1 MKKAFLTI
9 LLLAACFSFVFAGDI
24 DVIDYS
30 ADIDF
35 AYQPTFSRYN
45 AMGQSGLAAAGRMDS
60 FYTNPAALA
69 EGRFGL
75 NLPTVAVTMYNVQK
89 LVSDEEAMTIFNS
102 IVDGTAE
109 DNAELALAEKMV
121 NNLGSG
127 YNTLATIDAGVGA
140 AFGSFGLGAN
150 AQLKLHTLS
159 NGSSN
164 VANVTIVPEVNVAQ
178 TVALG
183 LNIIKT
189 DALKLQI
196 GAAGHFVYKA
206 YLKGQNA
213 GTLSSLLSDEDADVE
228 KQLVWNTPVSGGYAV
243 PIDFGV
249 TLSLANDAIRFSA
262 TANNLNG
269 TYHMTSY
276 DSAGTM
282 MNTLTGETSVPEGME
297 NYEAKTS
304 DAFEIETPWTL
315 NFGFAFAP
323 DIIFKPVITADL
335 IDMLGMVE
343 NFSSETFRAEE
354 LLLHLNAGA
363 EISVLC
369 FNLRAG
375 VNRGYMSV
383 GAGVGLLGM
392 RIDATYGWQEFG
404 AELGDKPVDSFTIR
418 FNLGYDK

>member
-9 LLLAACFSFVFAGDI
+9 LLLAACFSFAFAGDI
-24 DVIDYS
+24 DVMDYS

-89 LVSDEEAMTIFNS
+89 LVSDEKAMTIFNS

-109 DNAELALAEKMV
+109 DNAELALAERMIK
-121 NNLGSG
+121 NLGSG

-206 YLKGQNA
+206 YLEGQNA

-228 KQLVWNTPVSGGYAV
+228 QQLVWNTPVSGGYAV

-249 TLSLANDAIRFSA
+249 TFSLANDAIRFSA

-276 DSAGTM
+276 DSFANMTNSVVGTEVF
-282 MNTLTGETSVPEGME
+282 TPEEG
-297 NYEAKTS
+297 YEAKES
-304 DAFEIETPWTL
+304 EKFEIKTPWTL

-323 DIIFKPVITADL
+323 NVIFKPVITADL
-335 IDMLGMVE
+335 IDMLGMVKSLGSDS
-343 NFSSETFRAEE
+343 FKAED

-363 EISVLC
+363 EVSILC

>member
-1 MKKAFLTI
+1 MKKV
-9 LLLAACFSFVFAGDI
+9 LLSVLVLAMCFSFAFAAEKQTIYTYGDI
-24 DVIDYS
+24 D
-30 ADIDF
+30 F
-35 AYQPTFSRYN
+35 TFQPTLSRYN

-69 EGRFGL
+69 EKRFGL
-75 NLPTVAVTMYNVQK
+75 SLPTVAVTLFNVQK
-89 LVSDEEAMTIFNS
+89 LVSDPEAMTIVNS
-102 IVDGTAE
+102 MIDGTAD
-109 DNAELALAEKMV
+109 DNAAVSLAEKIFK
-121 NNLGSG
+121 NLGSG
-127 YNTLATIDAGVGA
+127 YNTHATIDAGVGA

-150 AQLKLHTLS
+150 VQVKLHTLAK
-159 NGSSN
+159 GSSTF
-164 VANVTIVPEVNVAQ
+164 ANVTVVPEVNVAQ

-206 YLKGQNA
+206 YLQGLGA
-213 GTLSSLLSDEDADVE
+213 ATVSSLLSDDDG
-228 KQLVWNTPVSGGYAV
+228 LLWNTPTMGGYAIPV
-243 PIDFGV
+243 DLGV
-249 TLSLANDAIRFSA
+249 TLSLANDAVRLSA

-269 TYHMTSY
+269 TYRMSSY
-276 DSAGTM
+276 DSFANMTNSVVGT
-282 MNTLTGETSVPEGME
+282 EVFPPKEG
-297 NYEAKTS
+297 YKAKES
-304 DAFEIETPWTL
+304 EKFEIKTPWTL
-315 NFGFAFAP
+315 NFGFAFVP
-323 DIIFKPVITADL
+323 NVIFKPVITADL
-335 IDMLGMVE
+335 IDMIGMVKSLGSDS
-343 NFSSETFRAEE
+343 FKAED

-363 EISVLC
+363 EVSILC

>member
-1 MKKAFLTI
+1 MKKVLLSFLV
-9 LLLAACFSFVFAGDI
+9 LAMCFSFAFAADKQKVFTYD
-24 DVIDYS
+24 
-30 ADIDF
+30 DIDF
-35 AYQPTFSRYN
+35 TYQPTFSRYN

-75 NLPTVAVTMYNVQK
+75 SLPTVAVTMYNIQK
-89 LVSDEEAMTIFNS
+89 LVSDEKAMTIVNS
-102 IVDGTAE
+102 LLDGTA
-109 DNAELALAEKMV
+109 DDDAVTSLAGRMLG
-121 NNLGSG
+121 NLGTG
-127 YNTLATIDAGVGA
+127 YNNLATIDMGVGA
-140 AFGSFGLGAN
+140 AFGSFGLGTN
-150 AQLKLHTLS
+150 FQVNLHTLAKDIS
-159 NGSSN
+159 TTT
-164 VANVTIVPEVNVAQ
+164 VIPEINLAQ

-206 YLKGQNA
+206 YLQGQDA
-213 GTLSSLLSDEDADVE
+213 ATVSSLLSGDDETDVQKE
-228 KQLVWNTPVSGGYAV
+228 LLWNTPTMGGYAV
-243 PIDFGV
+243 PVDLGV
-249 TLSLANDAIRFSA
+249 TLSLANDAVRLS
-262 TANNLNG
+262 TTVNNLNG
-269 TYHMTSY
+269 TYHMSSY
-276 DSAGTM
+276 DSFANMTNSVAGT
-282 MNTLTGETSVPEGME
+282 EVFAPEEG
-297 NYEAKTS
+297 YEAKESTE
-304 DAFEIETPWTL
+304 FEIETPWTL

-323 DIIFKPVITADL
+323 NIIFKPVITADL
-335 IDMLGMVE
+335 VDMLGMVKS
-343 NFSSETFRAEE
+343 FGSDSFRAED

-392 RIDATYGWQEFG
+392 RVDATYGWQEFG

>member
-9 LLLAACFSFVFAGDI
+9 LLLAACFSFAFAGDI
-24 DVIDYS
+24 DAIKYD
-30 ADIDF
+30 DIDF

-228 KQLVWNTPVSGGYAV
+228 QQLVWNTPVSGGYAV

-335 IDMLGMVE
+335 VDMLGMVE
-343 NFSSETFRAEE
+343 NFSSETFRAED

-392 RIDATYGWQEFG
+392 RVDATYGWQEFG

>member
-1 MKKAFLTI
+1 MKKALLTI
-9 LLLAACFSFVFAGDI
+9 LLLVACFSFAFAGDI
-24 DVIDYS
+24 DAIDYS

-89 LVSDEEAMTIFNS
+89 LVSDEKAMTIFNS

-109 DNAELALAEKMV
+109 DNAELALAERMIK
-121 NNLGSG
+121 NLGSG

-206 YLKGQNA
+206 YLEGQNA

-228 KQLVWNTPVSGGYAV
+228 QQLVWNTPVSGGYAV

-343 NFSSETFRAEE
+343 NFSSETFRAED

-363 EISVLC
+363 ELSVLC